1 MADVIKTTETLNFD
15 CLFVDEDT
23 RIITVKNPK
32 ESITTAQ
39 IDGLNTFMQA
49 NNIIVGDKE
58 GATFGRIK
66 KVTRVTKLE
75 TALDLA
81 E

>member
-1 MADVIKTTETLNFD
+1 MADVIKTTQTLNID

-23 RIITVKNPK
+23 RIIALKNPK
-32 ESITTAQ
+32 ETISTADITA
-39 IDGLNTFMQA
+39 LNTFMQA
-49 NNIIVGDKE
+49 KNIIVGDKE

-66 KVTRVTKLE
+66 NVTRVTKLE
-75 TALDLA
+75 TNFDLT